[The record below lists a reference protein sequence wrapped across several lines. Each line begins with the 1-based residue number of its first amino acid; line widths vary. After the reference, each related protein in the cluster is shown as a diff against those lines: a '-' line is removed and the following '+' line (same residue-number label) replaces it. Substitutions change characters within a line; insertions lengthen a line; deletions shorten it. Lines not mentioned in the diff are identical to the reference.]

1 MTDEKFKRAV
11 QLKEELSNLMT
22 LDKILLKACT
32 KGYKLAVIDT
42 MHYDIIEDVKISE
55 DLVRGFRTVLA
66 PELIKRDKEFDEL

>member
-42 MHYDIIEDVKISE
+42 MRYDIIEDVKISE